1 VRKVCRSIVV
11 SGEAVYKT
19 WLDIAPLLSTMLERS
34 DMSHEQ
40 IMVLFMRVKILTVS
54 LDKKKA
60 AEAAEQAKLLKRP
73 AANLP
78 TELSQRPAKT
88 TRGAGLKSTNASAAG
103 VIPDEYLPP
112 NKILFA
118 QNLPDGYDI
127 DALTAIFGRFEGFK
141 EVRLVPGR
149 KGIAF
154 VEYEAEAGAIIAKE
168 NVAGMTLGPE
178 GQVMKVTYQRQ

>member
-1 VRKVCRSIVV
+1 MEESQRRWKRYSSFPVV
-11 SGEAVYKT
+11 SLQIY
-19 WLDIAPLLSTMLERS
+19 WLFY
-34 DMSHEQ
+34 
-40 IMVLFMRVKILTVS
+40 V
-54 LDKKKA
+54 DKKKA

-73 AANLP
+73 SAALP

-88 TRGAGLKSTNASAAG
+88 TRGAGLRSTNASASA

-112 NKILFA
+112 NKILFV

-127 DALTAIFGRFEGFK
+127 DALSAIFGRFEGFR

-154 VEYEAEAGAIIAKE
+154 VEYEAETGAITAKE
-168 NVAGMTLGPE
+168 NVAGMTLGSE
-178 GQVMKVTYQRQ
+178 NQLIKVTYQRQ